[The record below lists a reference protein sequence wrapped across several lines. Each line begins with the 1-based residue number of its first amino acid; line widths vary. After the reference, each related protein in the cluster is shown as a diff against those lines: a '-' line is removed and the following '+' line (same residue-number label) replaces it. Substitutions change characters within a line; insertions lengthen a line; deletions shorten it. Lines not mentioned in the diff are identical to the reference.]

1 MLIYTTTRRRL
12 VLTLSKHLK
21 GCCGQVQVG
30 LFTQVAS
37 NSTRGIRVPKGKKF
51 CKLCQWRLRLD
62 ISENFFTK
70 RAVKPQNKLL
80 REMVVTIPGGV

>member
-37 NSTRGIRVPKGKKF
+37 NSTRGIRVPQGEKV
-51 CKLCQWRLRLD
+51 LQ
-62 ISENFFTK
+62 
-70 RAVKPQNKLL
+70 
-80 REMVVTIPGGV
+80 VVPVEVEIGY